1 MQSCDIC
8 DRKLYKTIRSHGYKL
23 CSKHYYQLKKFGKF
37 LDNNP
42 RTQKDPN
49 EFIRVNDEYSKY
61 CLYDIWGN
69 IVAEGLIDNED
80 VDKVKH
86 IKWNYS
92 HGYASCRNK
101 KTKSMMMHRR
111 ILDTDQFVDHIN
123 HNTLDNR
130 KCNLRIANKS
140 QNQMNSNYKGV
151 HCRKDGRFMAHI
163 KRHGIMVNLGVYEDI
178 EEAYWVRWYAERLV
192 FKEYAY
198 PKEEPIILESRKKEL
213 KELVSVKVQRLDISV

>member
-8 DRKLYKTIRSHGYKL
+8 GRELHKAIRSHGYKL
-23 CSKHYYQLKKFGKF
+23 CNKHYTQLKKFGEF

-49 EFIRVNDEYSKY
+49 EFIRINDEYSKY
-61 CLYDIWGN
+61 YLYGIWGN

-86 IKWNYS
+86 IKWSYS

-101 KTKSMMMHRR
+101 KTKSFMMHRR

-123 HNTLDNR
+123 RNTLDNR
-130 KCNLRIANKS
+130 KCNLRIVNKS
-140 QNQMNSNYKGV
+140 QNQMNSDYKGV
-151 HCRKDGRFMAHI
+151 YVRKDGRFMAHI
-163 KRHGIMVNLGVYEDI
+163 KRHGILVDLGVYEDE

-192 FKEYAY
+192 FGEYAY
-198 PKEEPIILESRKKEL
+198 PKEEPIILESRKEEL

>member
-8 DRKLYKTIRSHGYKL
+8 GRELHKAIRSHGYKL
-23 CSKHYYQLKKFGKF
+23 CSKHYNQLKEFGEF

-49 EFIRVNDEYSKY
+49 EFIRINDEYSKY
-61 CLYDIWGN
+61 YLYGIWGN

-101 KTKSMMMHRR
+101 RTKSLMMHRR

-130 KCNLRIANKS
+130 KCNLRIVNKS

-163 KRHGIMVNLGVYEDI
+163 KKRGIMVNLGVYEDI

-192 FKEYAY
+192 FKEHAY
-198 PKEEPIILESRKKEL
+198 PKEEPMILESRKEKL